1 MDADAIWTELESG
14 HPASPGIVRRRIVP
28 GSARNLFLGVA
39 QPSGSR
45 LFILAVHASALTGVV
60 DLPVTRAVRTA
71 AIDVGD
77 DHTEVRVELEAAEAS
92 DVFTPFVQDVAACV
106 AATATDAEAVAALS
120 QRFGYWS
127 RLLSGELAEGLG
139 ADAAQ
144 GLWGELWVM
153 RHILHP
159 VWGDEAVSSWTGPD
173 RDDNDFRR
181 GSRAIEVKTMRGAHP
196 EVVRI
201 TSERQLD
208 NPLGTALFLVALS
221 VDRHRHGA
229 GESLPEMIAG
239 CRDIIDDGYQGQLE
253 DRLLAWGYSE
263 AHRNNYEGTRYTIRS
278 SSAFQVAGGFPRIIE
293 SALPVGVGSVSYRL
307 ALDACR
313 SFELDVS
320 TELRAGLMEELT

>member
-1 MDADAIWTELESG
+1 MDADAIWTELESE
-14 HPASPGIVRRRIVP
+14 HPATPGILRRRVLP
-28 GSARNLFLGVA
+28 RSARNLFLGVA
-39 QPSGSR
+39 QPSRRR
-45 LFILAVHASALTGVV
+45 LFILVVRTSALAGVL

-71 AIDVGD
+71 AVDVGD
-77 DHTEVRVELEAAEAS
+77 GLTEVRVELEAAEAS
-92 DVFTPFVQDVAACV
+92 AVFTPFVQDVATCV
-106 AATATDAEAVAALS
+106 AATATDAEAVAALL

-153 RHILHP
+153 RHVLHP
-159 VWGDEAVSSWTGPD
+159 AWGDEAVASWTGPD

-181 GSRAIEVKTMRGAHP
+181 GSKAIEVKTMRGDRP

-208 NPLGTALFLVALS
+208 NPNGTALFLVALS

-239 CRDIIDDGYQGQLE
+239 CRDIIDGGFGGQLE

-263 AHRNNYEGTRYTIRS
+263 AHQNRYEDTRYTLRS
-278 SSAFQVAGGFPRIIE
+278 SSAFEVSAGFPRIVE
-293 SALPVGVGSVSYRL
+293 SALPDGVGSVSYRL

-313 SFELDVS
+313 SFQVDLS
-320 TELRAGLMEELT
+320 KQLPARLKEELT